1 MIGQSLHPPLTDK
14 IQKIAKKHS
23 FHSYYTSKGTLGDHL
38 INLKDKRENR
48 SKTGIYE
55 IECKTCKK
63 KYRGQS
69 KRRVFTR
76 WEEHD
81 RACRLNHPSHSA
93 VAAHC
98 LQYGHEIGEKKLS
111 KEVTDWKN

>member
-23 FHSYYTSKGTLGDHL
+23 FHSYYTSKDTLGDHL
-38 INLKDKRENR
+38 INLKDKREKR

-76 WEEHD
+76 WKEHD

-93 VAAHC
+93 AHC
-98 LQYGHEIGEKKLS
+98 LQYGHEIGEKRLL